1 MTLEEIDEFC
11 HVNGGRVQGN
21 EYEQLMEDALGSVEA
36 LSVRKPIPS
45 MRGLGARAES
55 ECGNAAYGVH
65 MAWRDNRKR
74 LKEGRGSRNRDK
86 WMNNVNGE

>member
-1 MTLEEIDEFC
+1 MIAIVDYNFAESSSKVLVGQQGQCRVTLEEIDEFC

-45 MRGLGARAES
+45 MRGLGCQS
-55 ECGNAAYGVH
+55 GI
-65 MAWRDNRKR
+65 
-74 LKEGRGSRNRDK
+74 
-86 WMNNVNGE
+86 